1 MKQQSDIYMCTRDKM
16 WVHLCPVHPVQPS
29 LTDDY
34 KGGRERERRGARV
47 RERERE
53 RERVSVMQKDKYRY
67 KIICTLDLASIDTIV
82 SYGSSLQKYIHAQC
96 MPEIIISKLSYLP
109 HPQLVL

>member
-1 MKQQSDIYMCTRDKM
+1 
-16 WVHLCPVHPVQPS
+16 
-29 LTDDY
+29 
-34 KGGRERERRGARV
+34 
-47 RERERE
+47 
-53 RERVSVMQKDKYRY
+53 MQKDKYRY

-82 SYGSSLQKYIHAQC
+82 SYGSSLQKHTHAQC